1 MPITVNENGVL
12 YELSEVYTNESGVL
26 YNQNTVHSNEGG
38 VLYEIFGSASAPKT
52 LTWHYKDAP
61 DETPT
66 VSNNGFTVANSS
78 NNTNYSKY
86 NSVITDAF
94 TIKGEWNITVNL
106 TLGNCSYAGAAL
118 IDADGNQRTIL
129 TYPSDV
135 TGTITAK
142 DGEYRISCG
151 GGYGDQSGKSYAGT
165 YKCEITFEKA

>member
-1 MPITVNENGVL
+1 MPITVNEGGTL
-12 YELSEVYTNESGVL
+12 YTLDTVTANEGGTLYKLDTVY
-26 YNQNTVHSNEGG
+26 SNEGG

-94 TIKGEWNITVNL
+94 TIKGGWNITVNL
-106 TLGNCSYAGAAL
+106 TRGNCSNAGAAL
-118 IDADGNQRTIL
+118 IDADGNQQTIL

-142 DGEYRISCG
+142 DGEYKISCG
-151 GGYGDQSGKSYAGT
+151 GGYGNQSGNFAGM
-165 YKCEITFEKA
+165 YKYEITFEKA